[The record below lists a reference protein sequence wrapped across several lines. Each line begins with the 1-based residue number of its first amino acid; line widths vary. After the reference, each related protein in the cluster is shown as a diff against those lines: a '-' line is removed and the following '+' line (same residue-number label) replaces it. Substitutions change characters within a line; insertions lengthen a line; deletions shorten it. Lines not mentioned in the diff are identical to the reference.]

1 MSTKKLQFD
10 SPGGGW
16 WYKSISEYIYN
27 GHSCIFKCSSSLT
40 NFVYNL
46 HYHKQKRI
54 LVISLACWIKILK
67 VKQCQNRGK
76 SNIIQWKNSPLKC
89 KKTLSCIMIEEFTN
103 TGQLREKLQLAILFR
118 ISPIHDEWQT
128 QSAKFLALLWERAY
142 QDNSL
147 QFLYEF
153 YVSFPLLWL
162 DSSWTWISLEPQ

>member
-89 KKTLSCIMIEEFTN
+89 KKN
-103 TGQLREKLQLAILFR
+103 
-118 ISPIHDEWQT
+118 P
-128 QSAKFLALLWERAY
+128 
-142 QDNSL
+142 
-147 QFLYEF
+147 FLYNDRRVHKYWTAQREITACHPIS
-153 YVSFPLLWL
+153 YLSNPWWMANSVSKVFGPVMRTGLSRQFPKIFVWVLCQFPFTVAWQLMSL
-162 DSSWTWISLEPQ
+162 D